1 MRILIAEDEQA
12 TRMRLERNLEKMG
25 YQPTVAENGAQ
36 AWELFQEGDF
46 ALVLT
51 DWMMPEMDGL
61 ELVRRIRASQRDAYT
76 YVIMLTAKSETSE
89 IVEGMEAGADDFVA
103 KPFDRNELRV
113 RVRAG
118 ERIVQL
124 ERSLAEHN
132 RRMKSDLDAAAELQ
146 RSLLPVRSPDVA
158 GVSFAW
164 TFRPCDELAGDI
176 LGVFKL
182 DDDHVGFYVADVSGH
197 GVAASLLSVS
207 LSRMMNPAPSLSSLL
222 VQPIEGEGKNRIAPP
237 SEVLREL
244 NRRFPMEES
253 GGKYFT
259 IAYGILNAQ
268 TRQLRLSSAG
278 HPPVIRLSHDQL
290 LSSLPAEGTPIGWF
304 EDSDYD
310 ESVTE
315 LNQGDRLFLYSDGV
329 VEQANPDDEQFGEQR
344 LQAEVIDSQSNPLR
358 QCVVALEEEVVR
370 WSRDGHL
377 NDDLSILAIELS
389 EK

>member
-1 MRILIAEDEQA
+1 
-12 TRMRLERNLEKMG
+12 
-25 YQPTVAENGAQ
+25 
-36 AWELFQEGDF
+36 
-46 ALVLT
+46 
-51 DWMMPEMDGL
+51 
-61 ELVRRIRASQRDAYT
+61 
-76 YVIMLTAKSETSE
+76 MLTAKSETSE

-146 RSLLPVRSPDVA
+146 RSLLPVASPDVA
-158 GVSFAW
+158 GASCAW

-182 DDDHVGFYVADVSGH
+182 DDNHIGFYVADVSGH

-222 VQPIEGEGKNRIAPP
+222 VQPVEGEQENRIAPP

-253 GGKYFT
+253 GGRYFT

-268 TRQLRLSSAG
+268 SRQLRLCSAG
-278 HPPVIRLSHDQL
+278 HPAVIRLSRDQS
-290 LSSLPAEGTPIGWF
+290 LSLLPAAGTPIGWF
-304 EDSDYD
+304 EEYD
-310 ESVTE
+310 GEESALE

-329 VEQANPDDEQFGEQR
+329 EEQANPADEQFGEHR
-344 LQAEVIDSQSNPLR
+344 LQAELIDNQSNPLR
-358 QCVVALEEEVVR
+358 QCVEALEEEVVR
-370 WSRDGHL
+370 WSGDGHL
-377 NDDLSILAIELS
+377 DDDLSILAIEIQ
-389 EK
+389 

>member
-25 YQPTVAENGAQ
+25 YQPTVAENGVQ

-76 YVIMLTAKSETSE
+76 YVIILTAKSETSE

-146 RSLLPVRSPDVA
+146 RSLLPVISPDVA

-222 VQPIEGEGKNRIAPP
+222 VQPVEGEQKNRITPP

-253 GGKYFT
+253 GGRYFT

-278 HPPVIRLSHDQL
+278 HPSMIRLSHDQSL
-290 LSSLPAEGTPIGWF
+290 HSLPADGTPIGWF
-304 EDSDYD
+304 EENDCE
-310 ESVTE
+310 ESVIE

-344 LQAEVIDSQSNPLR
+344 LQAELIDSQSNPLR
-358 QCVVALEEEVVR
+358 QCVEALEEEVVR
-370 WSRDGHL
+370 WSGDGHL
-377 NDDLSILAIELS
+377 DDDLSILAIEIQ
-389 EK
+389 